1 MKVID
6 EKPIPIYMVE
16 CPECH
21 SKIEY
26 TAAEVSWCHIICPM
40 CKVSLWANTICPVR
54 MEKSSRLFGKIDE
67 RRSRPA
73 EGAGN
78 K

>member
-6 EKPIPIYMVE
+6 EKSIPIYMVE
-16 CPECH
+16 CHECH

-26 TAAEVSWCHIICPM
+26 TAAEVAWYHITCPV

-54 MEKSSRLFGKIDE
+54 MEKRTLRKSTEAAD
-67 RRSRPA
+67 A
-73 EGAGN
+73 
-78 K
+78 